1 MQQKRPVHVLE
12 PIQVGS
18 LKLKNR
24 MIHMGSHSGLSMDD
38 KGDLPMS
45 PRWLDW
51 YGDLAAGGFSLVSA
65 AAGAICI
72 DPNDEN
78 KMISTIIEAFGKE
91 GIKQLSDKIH
101 ENGAYSCWQIVLSSM
116 ARYNQEG
123 TPSYASSNLSAKD
136 LEKLIP
142 FVLPTKELTKAQID
156 AITDKFAE
164 TAQILQECGVD
175 AIEINAGHNHGLNTF
190 ISPAWNKRTD
200 EYGGSVENRA
210 RILCEINRKIR
221 ERCGEDFVIFN
232 NLSGAEYN
240 LENGRSVQDTVEIC
254 KLLEATGANAI
265 HCRYEVYHD
274 GVVKYDLP
282 RMSHELPDVDLFPE
296 FIDLYL
302 GDYGINQNYG
312 KGVMGWSGAAEAIK
326 KAVNIPVS
334 VSGRTDPF
342 TADELIAQGR
352 LDMISICRRAQAD
365 TYYAKKVIDGNYDD
379 IRPCVGCNTCYDT
392 ADHFVN
398 NWCMVNGG
406 ANEVHEISEVH
417 PAEVKK
423 KVLVI
428 GGGASG
434 MEAARVCALRG
445 HDVILCE
452 KDASLGGTLPLAG
465 MISDFHYDYL
475 GFAQWLESQVKKLG
489 VDIRLKTKV
498 DANLVKSIK
507 PDVIFVAVGGAEPT
521 INIPGIDGKNVVTG
535 EELHTQLKQ
544 AMKVFNIER
553 VAKLS
558 KMYIPVGKRVALIGG
573 AAHGLQTAHF
583 LMKRGRDVV
592 IIEESDEF
600 GAGMPDTG
608 PKPNMIRWLL
618 KNDVEMH
625 RDVIVVEINDKGV
638 LIANKDGSNPRQIT
652 VDTVVTTLPMETNL
666 ALYEQLK
673 DLAPEV
679 YAVGDCNP
687 MVIDEPYPEPIL
699 EPVTSK
705 LIWPKFTALAIRQV
719 YGIARTV

>member
-1 MQQKRPVHVLE
+1 MAQKKPTHVLE

-18 LKLKNR
+18 LTLKNR

-65 AAGAICI
+65 AGGAISI
-72 DPNDEN
+72 DPHDEN
-78 KMISTIIEAFGKE
+78 KAHSSIIETFGKE
-91 GIKQLSDKIH
+91 GIKQLSDRIH
-101 ENGAYSCWQIVLSSM
+101 ENGAYSCWQYVLSSM

-123 TPSYASSNLSAKD
+123 VPSYASSNLTAED

-142 FVLPTKELTKAQID
+142 FVQPTKELTKEQID
-156 AITDKFAE
+156 VITDKFAE
-164 TAQILQECGVD
+164 TAQVLQECGVD

-210 RILCEINRKIR
+210 RILCEINQKIR
-221 ERCGEDFVIFN
+221 ARCGKDFVIFN

-240 LENGRSVQDTVEIC
+240 LENGRTVQDTVEIC
-254 KLLEATGANAI
+254 KLLEASGADAI

-274 GVVKYDLP
+274 GVTKYDLP

-296 FIDLYL
+296 FMDLYL
-302 GDYGINQNYG
+302 GDYGINQEFG
-312 KGVMGWSGAAEAIK
+312 KGIMGWSKAAEAIK

-342 TADELIAQGR
+342 TADGLIAKGR

-365 TYYAKKVIDGNYDD
+365 TYYAKKVIEGNYDD

-406 ANEVHEISEVH
+406 ANEVHEISEIH
-417 PAEVKK
+417 PADVKK

-434 MEAARVCALRG
+434 MEAARICALRG
-445 HDVILCE
+445 HDVILCDKE
-452 KDASLGGTLPLAG
+452 PSLGGTLPLAG

-475 GFAQWLESQVKKLG
+475 GFANWLAAQVKKLG

-498 DANLVKSIK
+498 DANLVKSIN

-521 INIPGIDGKNVVTG
+521 IDIPGIDNKNVVTG
-535 EELHTQLKQ
+535 EVLHAQLKQ
-544 AMKVFNIER
+544 AMKMFNIER

-583 LMKRGRDVV
+583 LLKRGRDVV
-592 IIEESDEF
+592 IIEESDEL

-608 PKPNMIRWLL
+608 PKPNMIRWLM
-618 KNDVEMH
+618 KSDVEMH
-625 RDVIVVEINDKGV
+625 RDVIVVEINNEGV
-638 LIANKDGSNPRQIT
+638 VIANKDGSNPLQIT
-652 VDTVVTTLPMETNL
+652 VDTVVTTLPMDKNL
-666 ALYEQLK
+666 ALYEQVK

-687 MVIDEPYPEPIL
+687 MEIDEPYPEPIL

>member
-1 MQQKRPVHVLE
+1 M
-12 PIQVGS
+12 
-18 LKLKNR
+18 
-24 MIHMGSHSGLSMDD
+24 
-38 KGDLPMS
+38 
-45 PRWLDW
+45 
-51 YGDLAAGGFSLVSA
+51 VSA
-65 AAGAICI
+65 AGGAICI
-72 DPNDEN
+72 DSQDPN
-78 KMISTIIEAFGKE
+78 KAVSSIIETFGKE
-91 GIKQLSDKIH
+91 GIRQLSDRIH

-123 TPSYASSNLSAKD
+123 APSYASSNLTAKD

-142 FVLPTKELTKAQID
+142 FVLPTKELTKQQIE

-164 TAQILQECGVD
+164 TAQVLQECGFD

-221 ERCGEDFVIFN
+221 ERCGSEFVIFN

-240 LENGRSVQDTVEIC
+240 LENGRTVKDTVEIC
-254 KLLEATGANAI
+254 KLLEATGADAI

-282 RMSHELPDVDLFPE
+282 RMSHELPDVDLYPE
-296 FIDLYL
+296 FLDLYL
-302 GDYGINQNYG
+302 GDYGINQEFG
-312 KGVMGWSGAAEAIK
+312 KGIMGWSGAAEAIK
-326 KAVNIPVS
+326 KDVSIPVS

-342 TADELIAQGR
+342 NADELIAQGR

-365 TYYAKKVIDGNYDD
+365 TYYAKKVVEGNYDD

-406 ANEVHEISEVH
+406 ANEVHEYSEIH
-417 PAEVKK
+417 PAETKK
-423 KVLVI
+423 RVLVI

-434 MEAARVCALRG
+434 MEAARICALRG
-445 HDVILCE
+445 HEVILCE
-452 KDASLGGTLPLAG
+452 KDSALGGTLPLAG
-465 MISDFHYDYL
+465 MISDFHYNYL
-475 GFAQWLESQVKKLG
+475 GFANWLAGQVKKLG
-489 VDIRLKTKV
+489 VDIRLKTEV
-498 DANLVKSIK
+498 SCDYVKAID
-507 PDVIFVAVGGAEPT
+507 PDVVFVAVGGAEPRVD
-521 INIPGIDGKNVVTG
+521 IPGIDGKNVVSG
-535 EELHTQLKQ
+535 EMLHTQLKR
-544 AMKVFNIER
+544 AMKVASIER

-558 KMYIPVGKRVALIGG
+558 KMYLPVGKRVALIGG
-573 AAHGLQTAHF
+573 AAHGLQTARF
-583 LMKRGRDVV
+583 LINRGREVV

-618 KNDVEMH
+618 KKDVEMH
-625 RDVIVVEINDKGV
+625 RDVMVVEINDQGV
-638 LIANKDGSNPRQIT
+638 LIANKDGSNPQQVT
-652 VDTVVTTLPMETNL
+652 VDTVITTLPMDTNL
-666 ALYEQLK
+666 SLYDQVK

-699 EPVTSK
+699 EPVSSK